1 VAVGTFRPSRQQ
13 RCHAI
18 GGRHHDVG
26 AGRGVVCRLVGP
38 DLGQADGVRVVEN
51 RADAAIGR
59 LTRGF
64 LAVGNRYTVLAG
76 GGRQRTADHPDTDAR
91 PTEPVRALF
100 RRGIAEG
107 ALRADLTPEM
117 LSVLYSGLIKA
128 ALETTAGGRVGTEE
142 ASAAVITVFLDGT
155 RVPGVSYPR

>member
-1 VAVGTFRPSRQQ
+1 VADTTTSERVAVSCAALSIQIWVRQMASGSSR
-13 RCHAI
+13 
-18 GGRHHDVG
+18 
-26 AGRGVVCRLVGP
+26 
-38 DLGQADGVRVVEN
+38 
-51 RADAAIGR
+51 IGR

-91 PTEPVRALF
+91 PAEPVRALF

-142 ASAAVITVFLDGT
+142 ASAAVITVFLRRHGASRACPIRDRPARSRRSVWRT
-155 RVPGVSYPR
+155 PSRPRPSG

>member
-1 VAVGTFRPSRQQ
+1 MATASIEELAARTAGANLPDIPLDQ
-13 RCHAI
+13 AI
-18 GGRHHDVG
+18 
-26 AGRGVVCRLVGP
+26 A
-38 DLGQADGVRVVEN
+38 
-51 RADAAIGR
+51 R

-64 LAVGNRYTVLAG
+64 LAVGNRYTVLAS

-91 PTEPVRALF
+91 LTEPVRALF

-128 ALETTAGGRVGTEE
+128 AVETTAGGRVGTEE
-142 ASAAVITVFLDGT
+142 ASAAVVTVFLDGT

>member
-1 VAVGTFRPSRQQ
+1 M
-13 RCHAI
+13 
-18 GGRHHDVG
+18 
-26 AGRGVVCRLVGP
+26 
-38 DLGQADGVRVVEN
+38 
-51 RADAAIGR
+51 
-59 LTRGF
+59 
-64 LAVGNRYTVLAG
+64 
-76 GGRQRTADHPDTDAR
+76 
-91 PTEPVRALF
+91 RALF

-107 ALRADLTPEM
+107 ALRAGLTLET